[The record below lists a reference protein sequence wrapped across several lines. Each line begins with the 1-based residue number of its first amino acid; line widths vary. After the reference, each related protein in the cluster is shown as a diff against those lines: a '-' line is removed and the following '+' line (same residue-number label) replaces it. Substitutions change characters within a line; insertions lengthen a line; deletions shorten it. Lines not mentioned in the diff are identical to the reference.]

1 MIQKMVLYGP
11 LSFDLTDH
19 PPLKQ
24 HITAVMRPLGVGG
37 VKKHLS
43 KQIRNVRIEQIRN
56 VRFLF
61 F

>member
-11 LSFDLTDH
+11 LSFDLIDH

-37 VKKHLS
+37 EILK
-43 KQIRNVRIEQIRN
+43 EQ
-56 VRFLF
+56 F
-61 F
+61 FSA